1 MFQTVDILKLLLPD
15 SWKEVP
21 YFKKL
26 EKLVGVPVINVHI
39 WLVPI
44 LWLLSKQ
51 EQIVILA
58 FFHTHINGADSHSHI
73 LHDQMLE
80 LDGLFVKNLP
90 DLLTY
95 FFSWCGLQIPRNEKS
110 IIN

>member
-1 MFQTVDILKLLLPD
+1 M
-15 SWKEVP
+15 
-21 YFKKL
+21 
-26 EKLVGVPVINVHI
+26 GVLVINVHI
-39 WLVPI
+39 WLVPVI
-44 LWLLSKQ
+44 WLLSKQ

-58 FFHTHINGADSHSHI
+58 FFQTHINGAYSHLRI
-73 LHDQMLE
+73 VHDQMLE

-95 FFSWCGLQIPRNEKS
+95 FFSWCDLQIPRNEKS

>member
-1 MFQTVDILKLLLPD
+1 MCT
-15 SWKEVP
+15 
-21 YFKKL
+21 
-26 EKLVGVPVINVHI
+26 
-39 WLVPI
+39 WLVPV

-58 FFHTHINGADSHSHI
+58 FFTHIDGAYSPLRI
-73 LHDQMLE
+73 VHDQMLE

-90 DLLTY
+90 DLLTS
-95 FFSWCGLQIPRNEKS
+95 FFSWYGLQISTNEKS

>member
-1 MFQTVDILKLLLPD
+1 MCT
-15 SWKEVP
+15 
-21 YFKKL
+21 
-26 EKLVGVPVINVHI
+26 
-39 WLVPI
+39 WLVPV

-80 LDGLFVKNLP
+80 LDGLFVKSLP
-90 DLLTY
+90 DLLTS
-95 FFSWCGLQIPRNEKS
+95 FVSWYSLQIPRNEKS
-110 IIN
+110 IINLKGSQLQFSKCKFGLLKKRFK

>member
-1 MFQTVDILKLLLPD
+1 MCT
-15 SWKEVP
+15 
-21 YFKKL
+21 
-26 EKLVGVPVINVHI
+26 
-39 WLVPI
+39 WLVPV

-58 FFHTHINGADSHSHI
+58 FFTHINGADSHSHI

-90 DLLTY
+90 DLLTS
-95 FFSWCGLQIPRNEKS
+95 FFSWYGLQIPRNEKS